1 MKISGDI
8 CIDFRDNSLEEIKSI
23 KNFFKDNKEDYLW
36 IKEGNL
42 KDDIFLFS
50 HYLSF
55 TSVSVYEGALESVK
69 SFLNE
74 MVIKHP
80 SIGFKG
86 LVLEEKDNLLKELKI
101 RKYKND
107 KNIKFNEFEKQNLN
121 LCDLDCTVLNL
132 SKEGYTLYQIAN
144 QLEINVHFVEEI
156 IKN

>member
-80 SIGFKG
+80 SIGLKG

-132 SKEGYTLYQIAN
+132 SKEGYTLEQIAN

>member
-101 RKYKND
+101 RK
-107 KNIKFNEFEKQNLN
+107 
-121 LCDLDCTVLNL
+121 
-132 SKEGYTLYQIAN
+132 
-144 QLEINVHFVEEI
+144 
-156 IKN
+156 